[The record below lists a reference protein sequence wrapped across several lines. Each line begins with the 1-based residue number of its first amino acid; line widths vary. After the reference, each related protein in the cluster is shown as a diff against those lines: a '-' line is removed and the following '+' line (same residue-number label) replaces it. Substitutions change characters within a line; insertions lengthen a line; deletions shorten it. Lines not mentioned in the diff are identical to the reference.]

1 MPPLWIAA
9 LVYLAC
15 ISLAAVIVT
24 AADKWKAQHQRWRI
38 PEATLLL
45 LAALGGSLAMLV
57 TMRAIRHKTRKK
69 KFMVGIPLILVA
81 QILLFVALVLKM
93 RGIIQ

>member
-1 MPPLWIAA
+1 MPPLWRAA

-15 ISLAAVIVT
+15 ISLVAIIVT
-24 AADKWKAQHQRWRI
+24 AADKWKAQHRCWRI

-81 QILLFVALVLKM
+81 QIALFAALALKIN
-93 RGIIQ
+93 GFF